1 MNTQQRIVR
10 RIGATLS
17 QSKHAAARLALVLFV
32 SACQPVMPVA
42 EQQPA
47 ELSPGAPAYAVQGP
61 HAVGYRSLVIG
72 EGTDHPL
79 AAGIW
84 YPALNPAGAEE
95 EITYDIQI
103 KDATW
108 AGDPHAVV
116 YGHALRDA
124 DMDAAAGPYPLV
136 VLSHGFSL
144 SAAAYSLTAEHY
156 TSYGFVVLAPDHKE
170 QFDPT
175 WEDEWTSA
183 IDRPR
188 DAKQALDYA
197 EELTAPG
204 GAMAGLIDMQH
215 VAVVGHSSGGY
226 TALAMAGAQFDL
238 EAYNA
243 RCARLPAD
251 DWHSAFLCT
260 PFVPREAEMA
270 ARAGLDPMP
279 VGLWPSF
286 GDPRVT
292 AIIPMA
298 GSSYLFGQKGLSNI
312 TIPMMAIGGSADTG
326 TPYDWGTK
334 PSYDYAASEQKA
346 LVTLTGAEH
355 MIFVTPCENQPW
367 MSNHPAAP
375 YFCADAVWDKDHALD
390 LIHHFST
397 AFLLDTLK
405 GDPAAHAALL
415 PDAVD
420 FSGIE
425 YATTLQ

>member
-1 MNTQQRIVR
+1 MGTERRTVR
-10 RIGATLS
+10 LSGAVAS
-17 QSKHAAARLALVLFV
+17 MALVLFV
-32 SACQPVMPVA
+32 SACQPITPVP

-47 ELSPGAPAYAVQGP
+47 GSSPDAPAYAVHGSF
-61 HAVGYRSLVIG
+61 AVGFKSLVSG
-72 EGTDHPL
+72 EGTEQPL
-79 AAGIW
+79 AVSAW

-95 EITYDIQI
+95 EITYDMVI

-108 AGDPHAVV
+108 AGDHETVV
-116 YGHALRDA
+116 YGHALLDA
-124 DMDAAAGPYPLV
+124 EPDASQGPYPLV
-136 VLSHGFSL
+136 VFSHGFSM
-144 SAAAYSLTAEHY
+144 SAPGYSMSAEHY
-156 TSYGFVVLAPDHKE
+156 ASHGFIVLAPDHKE

-175 WEDEWTSA
+175 WEDMWKAA

-188 DAKQALDYA
+188 DAGLTLDYA

-204 GAMAGLIDMQH
+204 GAMAGLIDMEH
-215 VAVVGHSSGGY
+215 VAVVGHSYGGY

-238 EAYNA
+238 DAYNA
-243 RCARLPAD
+243 RCAQLPAND
-251 DWHSAFLCT
+251 PRSFLCM
-260 PFVPREAEMA
+260 PIVPREAEMA

-292 AIIPMA
+292 AVIPMA
-298 GSSYLFGQKGLSNI
+298 GNSYLFDEAGLANI
-312 TIPMMAIGGSADTG
+312 TIPIMAIGGTADTG
-326 TPYDWGTK
+326 TPYDWGTG
-334 PSYDYAASEQKA
+334 PSYDFAASEQKA
-346 LVTLTGAEH
+346 LVSFVGAEH
-355 MIFVTPCENQPW
+355 MIYAAPCENQPW
-367 MSNHPAAP
+367 MNDHPAAV
-375 YFCADAVWDKDHALD
+375 YFCADAVWDKEHALD

-425 YATTLQ
+425 YTTTMQ